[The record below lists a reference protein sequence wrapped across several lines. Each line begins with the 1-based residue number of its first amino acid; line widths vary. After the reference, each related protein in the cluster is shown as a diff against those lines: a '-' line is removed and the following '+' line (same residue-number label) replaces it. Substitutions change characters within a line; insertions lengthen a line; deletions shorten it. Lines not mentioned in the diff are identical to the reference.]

1 MSSRSTSTVRLPLE
15 AKKTPRLAANMLF
28 PIPPFA
34 PPIAII
40 TLWSSIR
47 SDTVE
52 SSPEFRR
59 KEIISFFEE
68 N

>member
-1 MSSRSTSTVRLPLE
+1 
-15 AKKTPRLAANMLF
+15 MLF